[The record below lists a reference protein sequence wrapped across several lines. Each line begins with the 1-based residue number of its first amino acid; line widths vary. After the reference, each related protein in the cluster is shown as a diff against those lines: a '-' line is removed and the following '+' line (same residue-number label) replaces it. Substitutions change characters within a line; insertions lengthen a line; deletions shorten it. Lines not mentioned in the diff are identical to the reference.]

1 MKHLGLWGLGL
12 VLGLLGNAALACVTP
27 QALYAA
33 ADKRDAEHET
43 FNKALSCQTIS
54 TDDLE
59 VLLIALGRVG
69 GEKAATRVLP
79 YLNHES
85 AQVREAAAFALGI
98 AAFPSMSETLVKALK
113 QEKESSVKYRIAVAI
128 GNLGHTEAQ
137 QVLTTIINQ
146 SEDSQEIR
154 GALQGLVNLSSFH
167 RSKLSSFEN
176 LDSSQLYKALW
187 QPETQL
193 EASYLMARR
202 NLMEMT
208 QVDLALKQLDA
219 LGPKAQA
226 KMVRALANTELEK
239 VLPMLLTH
247 VQHENIGVRVNAIRG
262 LANFPNNPAARA
274 GALIALQQ
282 KDVMSQV
289 TALQT
294 LHNDWLESD
303 NIHQT
308 VNQKLSSEN
317 SWIQSEA
324 LMVLI
329 RADKAEG
336 KTAQKWVS
344 SSDPNLQRAAI
355 AYYSKLK
362 DKKILQELAESD
374 KAIIARGAQQALSP
388 EQEAPG
394 TPSKTP
400 DELPELD
407 AAVLLQTTKGPVT
420 IKLFADTPYTS
431 ANFIRLI
438 NDGYYDNT
446 YFHRVI
452 PDFVAQGGSKIGDG
466 SGSVGYRIRE
476 ELSYRSH
483 LPGTVG
489 MATLG
494 KDTGGGQFFI
504 NTAPNLHLDSNYTIF
519 GEVVDGMENAMK
531 LEQNDRVISA
541 KIIRG

>member
-1 MKHLGLWGLGL
+1 MKHLGIWGLGL
-12 VLGLLGNAALACVTP
+12 ILGLLGNAALACVTP

-85 AQVREAAAFALGI
+85 AKVREAAAFALGI
-98 AAFPSMSETLVKALK
+98 AAVPSMSEKLVKALK
-113 QEKESSVKYRIAVAI
+113 QEKQSAVKYRIAVAI

-154 GALQGLVNLSSFH
+154 GALKGLVNLSSFH
-167 RSKLSSFEN
+167 SSKLGSFES
-176 LDSSQLYKALW
+176 LSSSQLYKALW
-187 QPETQL
+187 QPVTQL

-219 LGPKAQA
+219 LAPKAQA

-247 VQHENIGVRVNAIRG
+247 MQHENIGVRVNAIRG

-303 NIHQT
+303 NIYQT

-317 SWIQSEA
+317 SWVQSEA

-329 RADKAEG
+329 RADKADG

-344 SSDPNLQRAAI
+344 NSDPNLQRAAI

-374 KAIIARGAQQALSP
+374 KEIIARGAKQALKT
-388 EQEAPG
+388 EQEKPG
-394 TPSKTP
+394 EPSQTPT
-400 DELPELD
+400 ELADVESI
-407 AAVLLQTTKGPVT
+407 VLLNTTKGPIT
-420 IKLFADTPYTS
+420 IQLFADTPYTS
-431 ANFIRLI
+431 SNFVRLV
-438 NDGYYDNT
+438 NDGYYDNS

-452 PDFVAQGGSKIGDG
+452 PDFVAQGGSKLGDG
-466 SGSVGYRIRE
+466 SGSVGYSIRE

-519 GEVVDGMENAMK
+519 GEVVDGMENAMN
-531 LEQNDRVISA
+531 LEQNDKVVSA
-541 KIIRG
+541 KVIGG